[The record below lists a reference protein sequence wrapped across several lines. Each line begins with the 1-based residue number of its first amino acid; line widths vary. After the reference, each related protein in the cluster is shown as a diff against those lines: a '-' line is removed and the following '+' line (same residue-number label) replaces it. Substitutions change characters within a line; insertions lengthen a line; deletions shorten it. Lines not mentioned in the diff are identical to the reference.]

1 MRRLELDFGGRRS
14 AAPWAGRVLLA
25 LALAFALD
33 VGISYNS
40 AKRSLENHQ
49 ASIAAAAQP
58 RSAPQRKASAEEI
71 ALVRDTVRRLG
82 TPWERLFGALE
93 AAANDQVALL
103 GIEPDPKSGTV
114 LISGDGRDYLAALT
128 YVLNLS
134 QAEALRNVHLVRHE
148 AKPNDP
154 NGAVNFTVSAG
165 WSEERR

>member
-1 MRRLELDFGGRRS
+1 MRRLELDFSGRRS

-33 VGISYNS
+33 VGMSYNS
-40 AKRSLENHQ
+40 AKRSLETRQ
-49 ASIAAAAQP
+49 ASIAAAAHP
-58 RSAPQRKASAEEI
+58 RGTPQRKASAEEI

-82 TPWERLFGALE
+82 TPWERLFTALE

-114 LISGDGRDYLAALT
+114 LISGDSRDYLAVLT

-154 NGAVNFTVSAG
+154 NGAVNFTVSAA
-165 WSEERR
+165 WSEQRR